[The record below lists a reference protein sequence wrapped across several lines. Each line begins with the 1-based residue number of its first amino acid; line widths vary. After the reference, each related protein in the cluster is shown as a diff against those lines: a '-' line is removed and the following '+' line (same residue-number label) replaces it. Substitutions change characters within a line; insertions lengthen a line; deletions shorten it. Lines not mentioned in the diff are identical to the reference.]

1 MTRYRFIYNDRY
13 RVFCQSKLFILSL
26 YKINGIQHSKIEN
39 LCFRL
44 SPYLPLLLYITDTA
58 ETARTANFSAFGL
71 YKRKKLL

>member
-1 MTRYRFIYNDRY
+1 MTRYRSIYNDRY

-44 SPYLPLLLYITDTA
+44 SPYLPLLLYITDTGGNC
-58 ETARTANFSAFGL
+58 THD
-71 YKRKKLL
+71 KLFRFWLI